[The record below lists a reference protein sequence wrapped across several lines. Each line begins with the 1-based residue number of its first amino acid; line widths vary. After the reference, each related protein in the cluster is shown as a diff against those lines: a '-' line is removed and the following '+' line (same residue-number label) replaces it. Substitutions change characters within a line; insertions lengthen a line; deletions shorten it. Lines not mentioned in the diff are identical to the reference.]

1 MKEDKN
7 YKIKRRQ
14 TPYRPAPVLV
24 SAPTVPY
31 ASASAPV
38 PSEAVSVLTPAPE
51 EETVPLLKFPML
63 EATGLVEH
71 GFSTRLGGASSGMF
85 TSLNLSFHRG
95 DDQEAVMENFRRLAR
110 TFGIRMDQFVFTDQT
125 HTTNVVQVTEKDAGR
140 GLTLMPGFK
149 DVDGLITDRPGLM
162 LSAFFAD
169 CVPLY
174 FVDPVRKAIGLSH
187 SGWRGTV
194 NRMGQ
199 ATIQAMHRAF
209 GTEASDL
216 ICAIGPSICS
226 DCYEVGM
233 DVAVP
238 FARGFP
244 GRVDEIL
251 TGETKEQYL
260 TRHSR
265 EEAERAQEEKARTEA
280 ETVPGYHGR
289 PGFAG
294 KYMLD
299 LWTANRIVLE
309 EAGVR
314 TNRIQVTDIC
324 TCCNSELLFSHRASH
339 GKRGNLGA
347 FLMLKEAS
355 D

>member
-1 MKEDKN
+1 MIVRKTDLKEEKD
-7 YKIKRRQ
+7 YKIIRRQ
-14 TPYRPAPVLV
+14 TPYVPAPVLV
-24 SAPTVPY
+24 SAP
-31 ASASAPV
+31 
-38 PSEAVSVLTPAPE
+38 E
-51 EETVPLLKFPML
+51 EGTVPLLKFPML
-63 EATGLVEH
+63 ASTGLVEH
-71 GFSTRLGGASSGMF
+71 GFSTRLGGASKGMF

-95 DDQEAVMENFRRLAR
+95 DDREAVMENYRRLAR

-125 HTTNVVQVTEKDAGR
+125 HTTRVEVVTEEDAGR
-140 GLTLMPGFK
+140 GLTKMPGFR

-169 CVPLY
+169 CVPL
-174 FVDPVRKAIGLSH
+174 FFLDPVHRAIGLSH

-194 NRMGQ
+194 NRMGR
-199 ATIQAMHRAF
+199 ATIRAMCRAF

-238 FARGFP
+238 FAKGFP
-244 GRVDEIL
+244 GREDQIL
-251 TGETKEQYL
+251 TGETREQYL
-260 TRHSR
+260 ERHGL
-265 EEAERAQEEKARTEA
+265 EGTAEGEARAA
-280 ETVPGYHGR
+280 EGHTDWSLHAAVPGYHGR
-289 PGFAG
+289 DGFGG

-314 TNRIQVTDIC
+314 PNRIQVTDIC

-339 GKRGNLGA
+339 GRRGNLGA
-347 FLMLKEAS
+347 FLMLKDS
-355 D
+355 